1 LIEEIEYL
9 PAEQTPRIPEMKRTI
24 VDVKCTDR
32 SGRIFIVEM
41 QLFGTDSFK
50 HRLLYGTAKAFV
62 QQLKKGWEYHELC
75 HVYGLGIVN
84 TIFERDTDE
93 WFHHYKLVNM
103 NDPEKILDPIQ
114 LVFLEL
120 PKFKP
125 QTFFERKMGV
135 LWLRF
140 LKEIGENAFE
150 VPKEFSDVPEITKAM
165 EIAQESSFTPAE
177 LEAYDRYWDAVS
189 IEKTVRKDGVIE
201 GKAEGKAEEKIEVVK
216 KMLRANMEIAL
227 IAQITGFSKAEI
239 KKYSE
244 K

>member
-1 LIEEIEYL
+1 V
-9 PAEQTPRIPEMKRTI
+9 AEVR
-24 VDVKCTDR
+24 
-32 SGRIFIVEM
+32 
-41 QLFGTDSFK
+41 
-50 HRLLYGTAKAFV
+50 
-62 QQLKKGWEYHELC
+62 
-75 HVYGLGIVN
+75 
-84 TIFERDTDE
+84 
-93 WFHHYKLVNM
+93 
-103 NDPEKILDPIQ
+103 
-114 LVFLEL
+114 
-120 PKFKP
+120 
-125 QTFFERKMGV
+125 
-135 LWLRF
+135 
-140 LKEIGENAFE
+140 KEIGENAFE